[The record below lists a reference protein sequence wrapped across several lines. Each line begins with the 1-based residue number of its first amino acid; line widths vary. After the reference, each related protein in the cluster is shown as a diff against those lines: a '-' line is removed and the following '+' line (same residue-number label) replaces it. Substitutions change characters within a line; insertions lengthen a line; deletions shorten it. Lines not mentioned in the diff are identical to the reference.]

1 MTVEQTNKVD
11 LISVDPKTDEVV
23 MTISDHLDWADKAT
37 HLLLLQEKINSY
49 LAFIESG
56 EILDSYPNAK
66 GRPVVID
73 VVFKHEIDPEAGD
86 FLAIATEIVE
96 AAGFRMTT
104 RTLD

>member
-11 LISVDPKTDEVV
+11 LISVDPKTQDVV
-23 MTISDHLDWADKAT
+23 MTISDHLDWADKET

-56 EILDSYPNAK
+56 EILASYPIAK

-73 VVFKHEIDPEAGD
+73 VVFMHEIDPVAGD
-86 FLAIATEIVE
+86 FLATAIEIVK

-104 RTLD
+104 RTLE